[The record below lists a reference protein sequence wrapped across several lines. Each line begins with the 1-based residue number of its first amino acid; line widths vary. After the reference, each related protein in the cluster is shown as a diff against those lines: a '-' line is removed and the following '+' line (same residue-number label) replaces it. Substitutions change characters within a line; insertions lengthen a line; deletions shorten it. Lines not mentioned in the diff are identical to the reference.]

1 VVRQNLKKYFLMA
14 AYVFFYHENKRGYF
28 NASFKVRQTE
38 RSIKKAYTL
47 ICTITGVRQVT
58 SAQAP

>member
-1 VVRQNLKKYFLMA
+1 MA